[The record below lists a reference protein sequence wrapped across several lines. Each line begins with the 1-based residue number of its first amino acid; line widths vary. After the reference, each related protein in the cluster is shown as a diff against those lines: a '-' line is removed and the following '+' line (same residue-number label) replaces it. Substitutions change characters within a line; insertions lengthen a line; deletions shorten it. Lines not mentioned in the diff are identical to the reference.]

1 MTAHVKPGR
10 RPLFSAGLG
19 YYVRALNKSISR
31 TLASA
36 LAEHDVGLEHY
47 YYLRSLFEED
57 HISQAELSKRVGIES
72 ATATR
77 VLATMERYGL
87 IRRTRD
93 TGDRRIINVTLTP
106 QAKQLEA
113 SLRSALERVNQ
124 QYLVGI
130 PDNEHAA
137 FRATVLKML
146 ANVGHSL

>member
-1 MTAHVKPGR
+1 MSPHVKPGR
-10 RPLFSAGLG
+10 PRLFSAGLG

-31 TLASA
+31 TLAAA
-36 LAEHDVGLEHY
+36 LAEHGVGLEHY

-77 VLATMERYGL
+77 VLATMEREGL

-93 TGDRRIINVTLTP
+93 TGDRRIVNVTLTP
-106 QAKQLEA
+106 RAKRLEA
-113 SLRSALERVNQ
+113 SLRAALEGVNRK
-124 QYLVGI
+124 YLVGI
-130 PDNEHAA
+130 PESEHAA

-146 ANVGHSL
+146 ANVGDWL